1 MELSEV
7 ILALVGIISTGTI
20 FVIKNIMVDIRDL
33 EHTMTGCQTSL
44 PKEYVLKSDYK
55 MEISELKGMIASQ
68 SKKIDQIWK
77 HMRIDHG

>member
-33 EHTMTGCQTSL
+33 EHTMTACQTSL
-44 PKEYVLKSDYK
+44 PKEYVLKDDHNREMREIKK
-55 MEISELKGMIASQ
+55 MLGNIYDIIRAKEK
-68 SKKIDQIWK
+68 
-77 HMRIDHG
+77 